1 MKICVVGSG
10 YVGLVTGA
18 CLADFG
24 MEVTGVDKDERKIAA
39 LERGEIPIYEP
50 GLEEIVEKNV
60 KAGRLAFTTD
70 LAPAVREAQAVFI
83 AVGTP
88 PLPDGSAD
96 LSFVRQVAQ
105 SIGENLN
112 GFKVVITK
120 STVPV
125 GTGQMVEEIV
135 SSVSGGN
142 QEFAVVSN
150 PEFLREG
157 SAIEDFLRPDR
168 VVIGARS
175 QRAVEVMLEI
185 YAPLK
190 VAGVPFVV
198 ANVESAEMIKYA
210 SNGFLATKITFV
222 NEIAEICE
230 AVGADV
236 EVVAR
241 GMGLDSRI
249 GPRFLQPGPGFGG
262 SCFPKD
268 TRAVGQIARERG
280 LEFAIID
287 AVLAANER
295 TKQRMVGKIER
306 AFGGLDGK
314 TIALLG
320 LAFKGDTDDMRESP
334 AIPIVEGLV
343 AGGATVRAFDPCGDA
358 GGPVAAAADRI
369 LRRSVHRRHRRRR
382 RGDRHRVEP
391 VPRPQPRRAPE
402 PPRHAAARRPAQPLR
417 AGAGRRRRVALRLG
431 GTRRGRSVK
440 TAVVTGGAGFLG
452 SHLCERL
459 VAEGMRV
466 VAVDN
471 LVTGKREN
479 LRALDGSPAFS
490 FLLHDV
496 SRPFTIAGPVDYVL
510 HFASP
515 ASPIDYLE
523 LPIQTLKVGSLGTH
537 NGLGL
542 AKAKGARFLLAST
555 SEVYGDPL
563 VHPQPESY
571 WGNVNP
577 VGPRG
582 VYDEA
587 KRFAEAM
594 VMAYHRVHGLDTRIV
609 RIFNTYGPRM
619 RPRDG
624 RVVPAFLQQAL
635 TGRPLTV
642 FGDGSQTR
650 SFCYVDDLI
659 EGIYRLLLSA
669 QTDPVNIGNP
679 HEMTILEF
687 AETIR
692 AAVGGDS
699 EIVFEPLPVD
709 DPKTRQPDISLAR
722 EVLGWE
728 PRISLDEGIRRT
740 LDYFR
745 EVLARDQA

>member
-343 AGGATVRAFDPCGDA
+343 AGGATVRAFDPAAMQEARSLLPPIEYCDDPYTAATGADGVVIA
-358 GGPVAAAADRI
+358 TEWNQFRALNLAELRSRLGTPLLVDLRNLYEPARVAAAG
-369 LRRSVHRRHRRRR
+369 LRYVSV
-382 RGDRHRVEP
+382 G
-391 VPRPQPRRAPE
+391 RAE
-402 PPRHAAARRPAQPLR
+402 
-417 AGAGRRRRVALRLG
+417 
-431 GTRRGRSVK
+431 
-440 TAVVTGGAGFLG
+440 
-452 SHLCERL
+452 
-459 VAEGMRV
+459 
-466 VAVDN
+466 
-471 LVTGKREN
+471 
-479 LRALDGSPAFS
+479 
-490 FLLHDV
+490 
-496 SRPFTIAGPVDYVL
+496 
-510 HFASP
+510 
-515 ASPIDYLE
+515 
-523 LPIQTLKVGSLGTH
+523 
-537 NGLGL
+537 
-542 AKAKGARFLLAST
+542 
-555 SEVYGDPL
+555 
-563 VHPQPESY
+563 
-571 WGNVNP
+571 
-577 VGPRG
+577 
-582 VYDEA
+582 
-587 KRFAEAM
+587 
-594 VMAYHRVHGLDTRIV
+594 
-609 RIFNTYGPRM
+609 
-619 RPRDG
+619 
-624 RVVPAFLQQAL
+624 VVP
-635 TGRPLTV
+635 
-642 FGDGSQTR
+642 
-650 SFCYVDDLI
+650 
-659 EGIYRLLLSA
+659 
-669 QTDPVNIGNP
+669 
-679 HEMTILEF
+679 
-687 AETIR
+687 
-692 AAVGGDS
+692 
-699 EIVFEPLPVD
+699 
-709 DPKTRQPDISLAR
+709 
-722 EVLGWE
+722 
-728 PRISLDEGIRRT
+728 
-740 LDYFR
+740 
-745 EVLARDQA
+745 

>member
-343 AGGATVRAFDPCGDA
+343 AGGATVRAFDP
-358 GGPVAAAADRI
+358 AAMQEARSLLPPIEYCDDPYTAATGADGVVIATEWNQFRALNLAE
-369 LRRSVHRRHRRRR
+369 LRS
-382 RGDRHRVEP
+382 
-391 VPRPQPRRAPE
+391 
-402 PPRHAAARRPAQPLR
+402 
-417 AGAGRRRRVALRLG
+417 RLG
-431 GTRRGRSVK
+431 TP
-440 TAVVTGGAGFLG
+440 L
-452 SHLCERL
+452 L
-459 VAEGMRV
+459 VDLR
-466 VAVDN
+466 N
-471 LVTGKREN
+471 LYE
-479 LRALDGSPAFS
+479 PA
-490 FLLHDV
+490 
-496 SRPFTIAGPVDYVL
+496 
-510 HFASP
+510 
-515 ASPIDYLE
+515 
-523 LPIQTLKVGSLGTH
+523 
-537 NGLGL
+537 
-542 AKAKGARFLLAST
+542 
-555 SEVYGDPL
+555 
-563 VHPQPESY
+563 
-571 WGNVNP
+571 
-577 VGPRG
+577 
-582 VYDEA
+582 
-587 KRFAEAM
+587 
-594 VMAYHRVHGLDTRIV
+594 
-609 RIFNTYGPRM
+609 
-619 RPRDG
+619 
-624 RVVPAFLQQAL
+624 
-635 TGRPLTV
+635 
-642 FGDGSQTR
+642 
-650 SFCYVDDLI
+650 
-659 EGIYRLLLSA
+659 
-669 QTDPVNIGNP
+669 
-679 HEMTILEF
+679 
-687 AETIR
+687 
-692 AAVGGDS
+692 
-699 EIVFEPLPVD
+699 
-709 DPKTRQPDISLAR
+709 
-722 EVLGWE
+722 
-728 PRISLDEGIRRT
+728 
-740 LDYFR
+740 
-745 EVLARDQA
+745 